1 MIFIMIVYLMHL
13 ISEDLFIHL
22 FQFIIIVVSTQFA
35 WLEIKS
41 FSIKRVI
48 KYIQR
53 MILNDKN
60 EEPASVAEFVAE
72 KLLIPHMKITKYISE
87 L

>member
-1 MIFIMIVYLMHL
+1 MIVYLMHL

-35 WLEIKS
+35 YKLLTRKS